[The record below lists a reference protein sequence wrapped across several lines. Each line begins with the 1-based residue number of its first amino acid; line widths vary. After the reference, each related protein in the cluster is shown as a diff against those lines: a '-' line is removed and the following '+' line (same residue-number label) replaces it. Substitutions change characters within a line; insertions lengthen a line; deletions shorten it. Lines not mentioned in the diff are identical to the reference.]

1 MGAVAGAVRRTP
13 EERPA
18 RAAVLRAA
26 AATVVAGLV
35 LAAVWVALGLL
46 ISRTG
51 DSWPARLDRSASVW
65 MVDHRTPL
73 LDGLTRVGSLLG
85 QTLTKVVVTAVAALV
100 IGIRLRSWLAVTFVV
115 ASTAIEGAVFLAVT
129 TIVARPRPDV
139 PRLEAVTVDSSFPSG
154 HTGAAAAYAAIA
166 VVVLA
171 HTRRT
176 WLRVL
181 TVVLAVAVPAAV
193 AASRMYRGAHY
204 LTDVLAG
211 LALGAACVLVVFVI
225 IRRFLGSP
233 TGGHG
238 PRPPVR

>member
-1 MGAVAGAVRRTP
+1 MGAVAGAVQRAP

-18 RAAVLRAA
+18 PGVLLRAVGTTLA
-26 AATVVAGLV
+26 VGVV
-35 LAAVWVALGLL
+35 LAAVWVGLGLL

-51 DSWPARLDRSASVW
+51 DSWPSRLDRSAAVW

-73 LDGLTRVGSLLG
+73 LDGLTRIGSLLG
-85 QTLTKVVVTAVAALV
+85 QTLTKVVVTAVAAVAIWL
-100 IGIRLRSWLAVTFVV
+100 RFRSWSAAAFVV
-115 ASTAIEGAVFLAVT
+115 VSQALEGAVFLLAT

-139 PRLEAVTVDSSFPSG
+139 PRLEEVTVDSSFPSG

-171 HTRRT
+171 HTRRA
-176 WLRVL
+176 WLRTL
-181 TVVLAVAVPAAV
+181 TVVVAVAVPAAV

-211 LALGAACVLVVFVI
+211 LALGFVCVLVVFLV

-233 TGGHG
+233 TG
-238 PRPPVR
+238 VRTSQV